1 MPVLLVF
8 FKLARLL
15 YVHRRQLTWEQTVTA
30 IDKALGI
37 SPQVLALRT
46 QRMNLLSS
54 NIANAD
60 TPGYKS
66 RDIDFAVALRQA
78 EQTQGRFE
86 RTHAAHI
93 ALSGSADQ
101 PDVMYRLPAEVAPD
115 GNSVDPTLEH
125 QAFMENALRYQASL
139 QLLDSRIKGIKNA
152 IKGDS

>member
-1 MPVLLVF
+1 MSRRHLQVIPGVFQGGDGEIDLGGGVPVFLG
-8 FKLARLL
+8 AR
-15 YVHRRQLTWEQTVTA
+15 Q
-30 IDKALGI
+30 I
-37 SPQVLALRT
+37 VLA
-46 QRMNLLSS
+46 
-54 NIANAD
+54 NALVE
-60 TPGYKS
+60 
-66 RDIDFAVALRQA
+66 RVEIDFAVALRQA